1 MRDHNDRPPADPLQ
15 QEPALKILHIDSS
28 IMGPNSVSRTL
39 TAAIVEQHKMLHP
52 GIEVI
57 YRDVAADAPRHLSG
71 AHLAAWQGSVPVD
84 AGLAADVATGTAL
97 LEELLAADIIVIGA
111 PMYNFS
117 VPSQLKAWIDRLLI
131 AGKTFRYSAAG
142 PEGLLPKGKKVFIA
156 SSRGGAYGPETPA
169 AFLEHQETYLR
180 GALGFIGLTD
190 ITVIRAEGV
199 SMGPEARE
207 AAVNDAKRVI
217 LALAA

>member
-1 MRDHNDRPPADPLQ
+1 M
-15 QEPALKILHIDSS
+15 
-28 IMGPNSVSRTL
+28 
-39 TAAIVEQHKMLHP
+39 
-52 GIEVI
+52 
-57 YRDVAADAPRHLSG
+57 
-71 AHLAAWQGSVPVD
+71 
-84 AGLAADVATGTAL
+84 AADVATGTAL
-97 LEELLAADIIVIGA
+97 LEELFAADIIVIGA

-131 AGKTFRYSAAG
+131 AGKSFRYGAAG

-169 AFLEHQETYLR
+169 AFLEHQESYLR

-190 ITVIRAEGV
+190 VTVIRAEGV
-199 SMGPEARE
+199 AMGPDARA
-207 AAVNDAKRVI
+207 AAVNDAKKVI

>member
-1 MRDHNDRPPADPLQ
+1 M
-15 QEPALKILHIDSS
+15 KILHVDSS
-28 IMGPNSVSRTL
+28 ITGPNSVSRML
-39 TAAIVEQHKMLHP
+39 TAGIVEQQKTLHP
-52 GIEVI
+52 DIEVT
-57 YRDVAADAPRHLSG
+57 YRDVAADAPFHLSG
-71 AHLAAWQGSVPVD
+71 AHLAAWQGSVPLD
-84 AGLAADVATGTAL
+84 ADLAADVATGAEL
-97 LEELLAADIIVIGA
+97 LEELFAADIIVVGA

-131 AGKTFRYSAAG
+131 AGKSFRYGAAG

-190 ITVIRAEGV
+190 VTVIRAEGV
-199 SMGPEARE
+199 NMGPDARE
-207 AAVNDAKRVI
+207 AAVSGAKRDI

>member
-1 MRDHNDRPPADPLQ
+1 M
-15 QEPALKILHIDSS
+15 KILHVDSS
-28 IMGPNSVSRTL
+28 ITGPNSVSRML
-39 TAAIVEQHKMLHP
+39 TAGIVDQQKTLHP
-52 GIEVI
+52 TIEVT
-57 YRDVAADAPRHLSG
+57 YRDVAADAPFHLSG
-71 AHLAAWQGSVPVD
+71 AHLAAWQGSVPLD
-84 AGLAADVATGTAL
+84 ADLAADVVTGTAL
-97 LEELLAADIIVIGA
+97 LEELFAADIIVIGA

-131 AGKTFRYSAAG
+131 AGKSFRYGAAG

-190 ITVIRAEGV
+190 VTVIRAEGV
-199 SMGPEARE
+199 NMGTDARE
-207 AAVNDAKRVI
+207 AAVSGAKRDI

>member
-1 MRDHNDRPPADPLQ
+1 MQ
-15 QEPALKILHIDSS
+15 ILHVDSS
-28 IMGPNSVSRTL
+28 ILGPNSISRAL
-39 TAAIVEQHKMLHP
+39 TAAIVEQQKALHP
-52 GIEVI
+52 GSVVT
-57 YRDVAADAPRHLSG
+57 YRDVAADTPQHLSG
-71 AHLAAWQGSVPVD
+71 AHLAAWQGATPTD
-84 AGLAADVATGTAL
+84 AAMASDVAKGAASL
-97 LEELLAADIIVIGA
+97 DELFVADIIVIGA

-131 AGKTFRYSAAG
+131 AGKSFRYGADG

-190 ITVIRAEGV
+190 VTVIRAEGV
-199 SMGPEARE
+199 AVGPEARE
-207 AAVNDAKRVI
+207 AAVSGAKQAI

>member
-1 MRDHNDRPPADPLQ
+1 M
-15 QEPALKILHIDSS
+15 KILHIDSS
-28 IMGPNSVSRTL
+28 ITGPNSVSRML
-39 TAAIVEQHKMLHP
+39 TAGIVEQQKTLHP

-57 YRDVAADAPRHLSG
+57 YRDVAADAPLHLSG
-71 AHLAAWQGSVPVD
+71 AHLAAWQGSMPLD
-84 AGLAADVATGTAL
+84 ADLAADVATGTEL
-97 LEELLAADIIVIGA
+97 LEELFAADIIVVGA

-131 AGKTFRYSAAG
+131 AGKSFRYGAAG

-180 GALGFIGLTD
+180 GALGFIGLSD
-190 ITVIRAEGV
+190 VTVIRAEGV
-199 SMGPEARE
+199 NKGPEARE
-207 AAVNDAKRVI
+207 AAVNGAKQEI